1 MFYVGLGLGIVIGI
15 ILTLFCLWFFFL
27 KGFAVFKP

>member
-1 MFYVGLGLGIVIGI
+1 MFYVVLGFGIVIGI

-27 KGFAVFKP
+27 KDFAVFKS